1 MYDELIM
8 IEHTRRTDCWEERCD
23 LVRPLGLIGAAWGG
37 SWEVLGLSE
46 GLLGRSWGPLGAIL
60 EPLGRVW
67 GPLGA
72 VLGPLG
78 VVSWRHVGTR

>member
-1 MYDELIM
+1 MYNELNV
-8 IEHTRRTDCWEERCD
+8 IEHTWTTDYWEERCH
-23 LVRPLGLIGAAWGG
+23 LVSPLGLIVAAGG
-37 SWEVLGLSE
+37 SWEALGLSE
-46 GLLGRSWGPLGAIL
+46 GLLGGSWRPLGAIL

-78 VVSWRHVGTR
+78 VVSWGHDGTK

>member
-1 MYDELIM
+1 MYDELNV
-8 IEHTRRTDCWEERCD
+8 IEHTWTTDYWAERCH
-23 LVRPLGLIGAAWGG
+23 LVSPLGLIVAAGA
-37 SWEVLGLSE
+37 SWEALGLSE
-46 GLLGRSWGPLGAIL
+46 GLLGESWGPLGVIL

-78 VVSWRHVGTR
+78 VVSWGHVGIR